1 MVRGIFAGLIVQ
13 AALAVSAPA
22 DKRWN
27 CATVWGQCG
36 GKDWTGTRCC
46 SKGSVCIAQNPW
58 YSQCLPRSQTVA
70 CKSCPH
76 PTVSM
81 SPASSVSSFTARVTT
96 PVRSAA
102 TSSVTYTADD
112 PFTDTETDYFDDG
125 YFTDMEPD
133 PVSSVAPSSV
143 TRSAHGPFTYTKSVP
158 ARTAV
163 TTSVRS
169 TVTGTARGSST
180 KTAPGPVYTS
190 DDDDGDIFDT
200 EPDPFDDFDDSDNTE
215 TEPYP
220 SHSTTTRAVT
230 TTARRSSTRSAP
242 APVYTSDDDD
252 DMTDID
258 FDPVYD
264 SDDDSYI
271 TESYP
276 GRTTTTRAA
285 TTTAR
290 RSSTRSA
297 PAPVYTSDDDDDM
310 TDIDFDPV
318 YDSDDDSYITESYP
332 GRTTTTRAATT
343 TARRSSTRSAP
354 APVYTSDD
362 DDTTDVEID
371 PVYGSDDDSN
381 ATDFEPGPY
390 ITETKSRP
398 TRTAVTSYVT
408 TYVTSTIAGSVASS
422 FSLPPNCFCT
432 EPARRPVYSSA
443 TSSVTSSA
451 PAKASGSAAWKG
463 NPYSGVDIWLNT
475 DYASSIR
482 NRAIPRLAGAMAT
495 AAEKVAKTPA
505 FYWMDSLSKTPVM
518 KKMLADIRAANRK
531 GGNYAGQFVVYDL
544 PDRDCAAA
552 ASSGEFTIR
561 NDGVAKYKNYIDT
574 IRKIVLAYSDVRIML
589 IIEPDSLSNM
599 VTNLNIAK
607 CSKAK
612 SAYLEGVNYALR
624 QLNLP
629 NVAMYLDAG
638 HAGWLGWPANQDSA
652 AQLFAKVYKDAGS
665 PSSLRGLVTNVA
677 NYNGWDTATPPRYTT
692 GNAIYD
698 EKHYIHALSPL
709 LERHGWAGARFITDQ
724 GRAGKQP
731 TGQTSWSHW
740 CNAKGTGFGLRP
752 SANTG
757 DALLDAFVWVKPGG
771 ESDGT
776 SKTSSRRY
784 DYHCGFEDALK
795 PAPEAGEWFHE
806 HFVQLL
812 RNANPPFL

>member
-1 MVRGIFAGLIVQ
+1 
-13 AALAVSAPA
+13 
-22 DKRWN
+22 
-27 CATVWGQCG
+27 
-36 GKDWTGTRCC
+36 
-46 SKGSVCIAQNPW
+46 
-58 YSQCLPRSQTVA
+58 
-70 CKSCPH
+70 
-76 PTVSM
+76 M

-133 PVSSVAPSSV
+133 PVSSVAPSSA
-143 TRSAHGPFTYTKSVP
+143 TRSARGPFTYTKSGP
-158 ARTAV
+158 ARTA
-163 TTSVRS
+163 
-169 TVTGTARGSST
+169 VTGTARGSKT

-190 DDDDGDIFDT
+190 DDDDGDIYDT
-200 EPDPFDDFDDSDNTE
+200 EPDPFDDSDGFDDSDNTE
-215 TEPYP
+215 TEAYP
-220 SHSTTTRAVT
+220 SHNTFTRAVT
-230 TTARRSSTRSAP
+230 TTAHRSSTRSAP

-271 TESYP
+271 TEPHP
-276 GRTTTTRAA
+276 GHSTTTRAA

-297 PAPVYTSDDDDDM
+297 PAPVYTSDDDDM
-310 TDIDFDPV
+310 TDIDFDPF
-318 YDSDDDSYITESYP
+318 
-332 GRTTTTRAATT
+332 
-343 TARRSSTRSAP
+343 
-354 APVYTSDD
+354 
-362 DDTTDVEID
+362 
-371 PVYGSDDDSN
+371 YGSDDDSD
-381 ATDFEPGPY
+381 ATDYESGPDDDD
-390 ITETKSRP
+390 ITETKPRP
-398 TRTAVTSYVT
+398 TRTAVTSFIT
-408 TYVTSTIAGSVASS
+408 TYVTSTVASSVASS

-432 EPARRPVYSSA
+432 EPARRPVYPSA

-463 NPYSGVDIWLNT
+463 NPYSGVDIWPNT

-482 NRAIPRLAGAMAT
+482 NRAVPRLAGAMAT

-607 CSKAK
+607 CSRAK

-652 AQLFAKVYKDAGS
+652 ARLFAKVYKDAGS

-677 NYNGWDTATPPRYTT
+677 NYNGWDTASPPRYTN

-709 LERHGWAGARFITDQ
+709 LERHGWTGARFITDQ
-724 GRAGKQP
+724 GRAGRQP

-740 CNAKGTGFGLRP
+740 CNAKGTGFGRRP
-752 SANTG
+752 SANTD

>member
-163 TTSVRS
+163 TTSIRS

-242 APVYTSDDDD
+242 APVSTSDDDD
-252 DMTDID
+252 TI
-258 FDPVYD
+258 
-264 SDDDSYI
+264 
-271 TESYP
+271 
-276 GRTTTTRAA
+276 
-285 TTTAR
+285 
-290 RSSTRSA
+290 
-297 PAPVYTSDDDDDM
+297 
-310 TDIDFDPV
+310 DIDFDPV

-724 GRAGKQP
+724 GRAGRQP

-752 SANTG
+752 SVNTG

>member
-200 EPDPFDDFDDSDNTE
+200 EPDPVDGFDDSDNTE

-220 SHSTTTRAVT
+220 SHSTTTRAV
-230 TTARRSSTRSAP
+230 
-242 APVYTSDDDD
+242 
-252 DMTDID
+252 
-258 FDPVYD
+258 
-264 SDDDSYI
+264 
-271 TESYP
+271 
-276 GRTTTTRAA
+276 

-677 NYNGWDTATPPRYTT
+677 NYNGWDTATPPRYTK

-724 GRAGKQP
+724 GRAGRQP

>member
-190 DDDDGDIFDT
+190 DGDDGDIFDT

-215 TEPYP
+215 MEPYP
-220 SHSTTTRAVT
+220 SHSTTTRAV
-230 TTARRSSTRSAP
+230 
-242 APVYTSDDDD
+242 
-252 DMTDID
+252 
-258 FDPVYD
+258 
-264 SDDDSYI
+264 
-271 TESYP
+271 
-276 GRTTTTRAA
+276 

-599 VTNLNIAK
+599 VTNLNVAK

-724 GRAGKQP
+724 GRAGRQP

-795 PAPEAGEWFHE
+795 PAPEAGKWFHE

>member
-1 MVRGIFAGLIVQ
+1 
-13 AALAVSAPA
+13 
-22 DKRWN
+22 
-27 CATVWGQCG
+27 
-36 GKDWTGTRCC
+36 
-46 SKGSVCIAQNPW
+46 
-58 YSQCLPRSQTVA
+58 
-70 CKSCPH
+70 
-76 PTVSM
+76 M

-102 TSSVTYTADD
+102 TSSVTHTADD

-133 PVSSVAPSSV
+133 PVSSVAPNSV
-143 TRSAHGPFTYTKSVP
+143 TRSAHGPFTYTKSGP
-158 ARTAV
+158 AQTAV
-163 TTSVRS
+163 ATSVRS
-169 TVTGTARGSST
+169 TATGTARGSST
-180 KTAPGPVYTS
+180 KTAPGPVNTS

-220 SHSTTTRAVT
+220 SHSTTTRAGT

-276 GRTTTTRAA
+276 GRRTTTRAA

-297 PAPVYTSDDDDDM
+297 PAPVYTSDDDDM
-310 TDIDFDPV
+310 TDVDFDPF
-318 YDSDDDSYITESYP
+318 
-332 GRTTTTRAATT
+332 
-343 TARRSSTRSAP
+343 
-354 APVYTSDD
+354 
-362 DDTTDVEID
+362 
-371 PVYGSDDDSN
+371 YGSDDDSD
-381 ATDFEPGPY
+381 ATDYEPGPY
-390 ITETKSRP
+390 ITETKPRP
-398 TRTAVTSYVT
+398 TRTAVTSYIT
-408 TYVTSTIAGSVASS
+408 TYVTSTVAGSVASS

-432 EPARRPVYSSA
+432 EPAGRPVYSSA

-451 PAKASGSAAWKG
+451 PAKASGSAAWTG

-652 AQLFAKVYKDAGS
+652 AQLFAKVYKNAGS

-677 NYNGWDTATPPRYTT
+677 NYNGWDTTTPPRYTT

-709 LERHGWAGARFITDQ
+709 LERHGWEGARFITDQ
-724 GRAGKQP
+724 GRAGRQP

-776 SKTSSRRY
+776 SKASSRRY

-795 PAPEAGEWFHE
+795 PAPEAGQWFHE

>member
-220 SHSTTTRAVT
+220 SHSTTTRAV
-230 TTARRSSTRSAP
+230 
-242 APVYTSDDDD
+242 
-252 DMTDID
+252 
-258 FDPVYD
+258 
-264 SDDDSYI
+264 
-271 TESYP
+271 
-276 GRTTTTRAA
+276 

>member
-1 MVRGIFAGLIVQ
+1 
-13 AALAVSAPA
+13 
-22 DKRWN
+22 
-27 CATVWGQCG
+27 
-36 GKDWTGTRCC
+36 
-46 SKGSVCIAQNPW
+46 
-58 YSQCLPRSQTVA
+58 
-70 CKSCPH
+70 
-76 PTVSM
+76 M

-220 SHSTTTRAVT
+220 SHSTTTRAV
-230 TTARRSSTRSAP
+230 
-242 APVYTSDDDD
+242 
-252 DMTDID
+252 
-258 FDPVYD
+258 
-264 SDDDSYI
+264 
-271 TESYP
+271 
-276 GRTTTTRAA
+276 
-285 TTTAR
+285 
-290 RSSTRSA
+290 
-297 PAPVYTSDDDDDM
+297 
-310 TDIDFDPV
+310 
-318 YDSDDDSYITESYP
+318 
-332 GRTTTTRAATT
+332 TT

-677 NYNGWDTATPPRYTT
+677 NYNGWDTATPPRYTK

-724 GRAGKQP
+724 GRAGRQP

>member
-1 MVRGIFAGLIVQ
+1 
-13 AALAVSAPA
+13 
-22 DKRWN
+22 
-27 CATVWGQCG
+27 
-36 GKDWTGTRCC
+36 
-46 SKGSVCIAQNPW
+46 
-58 YSQCLPRSQTVA
+58 
-70 CKSCPH
+70 
-76 PTVSM
+76 
-81 SPASSVSSFTARVTT
+81 
-96 PVRSAA
+96 
-102 TSSVTYTADD
+102 
-112 PFTDTETDYFDDG
+112 
-125 YFTDMEPD
+125 
-133 PVSSVAPSSV
+133 
-143 TRSAHGPFTYTKSVP
+143 
-158 ARTAV
+158 
-163 TTSVRS
+163 
-169 TVTGTARGSST
+169 
-180 KTAPGPVYTS
+180 
-190 DDDDGDIFDT
+190 
-200 EPDPFDDFDDSDNTE
+200 
-215 TEPYP
+215 
-220 SHSTTTRAVT
+220 
-230 TTARRSSTRSAP
+230 
-242 APVYTSDDDD
+242 
-252 DMTDID
+252 MTDID

-271 TESYP
+271 TEP
-276 GRTTTTRAA
+276 
-285 TTTAR
+285 
-290 RSSTRSA
+290 
-297 PAPVYTSDDDDDM
+297 
-310 TDIDFDPV
+310 
-318 YDSDDDSYITESYP
+318 YP

-362 DDTTDVEID
+362 DDTTDVELD

-408 TYVTSTIAGSVASS
+408 TYVTSTVAGSVASS

-518 KKMLADIRAANRK
+518 KKMLADIREANRK

-561 NDGVAKYKNYIDT
+561 NNGVAKYKNYIDT

-724 GRAGKQP
+724 GRAGRQP

-776 SKTSSRRY
+776 SKASSRRY

>member
-220 SHSTTTRAVT
+220 SHSTTTRAV
-230 TTARRSSTRSAP
+230 
-242 APVYTSDDDD
+242 
-252 DMTDID
+252 
-258 FDPVYD
+258 
-264 SDDDSYI
+264 
-271 TESYP
+271 
-276 GRTTTTRAA
+276 
-285 TTTAR
+285 
-290 RSSTRSA
+290 
-297 PAPVYTSDDDDDM
+297 
-310 TDIDFDPV
+310 
-318 YDSDDDSYITESYP
+318 
-332 GRTTTTRAATT
+332 TT

-677 NYNGWDTATPPRYTT
+677 NYNGWDTATPPRYTK

-724 GRAGKQP
+724 GRAGRQP

>member
-297 PAPVYTSDDDDDM
+297 PAPVYTSDDDD
-310 TDIDFDPV
+310 
-318 YDSDDDSYITESYP
+318 
-332 GRTTTTRAATT
+332 
-343 TARRSSTRSAP
+343 
-354 APVYTSDD
+354 
-362 DDTTDVEID
+362 TTDVEID

-432 EPARRPVYSSA
+432 EPARRPVYSSATSSA

>member
-1 MVRGIFAGLIVQ
+1 MVKGVFAGFIVQ
-13 AALAVSAPA
+13 VALAVSAPA

-27 CATVWGQCG
+27 CATIWYCG

-46 SKGSVCIAQNPW
+46 SNGSVCIAQNPW

-70 CKSCPH
+70 CETCPH
-76 PTVSM
+76 PTVYT

-112 PFTDTETDYFDDG
+112 PFTDTETDDFDDG
-125 YFTDMEPD
+125 YITDMEPD
-133 PVSSVAPSSV
+133 PFSSVASSSA
-143 TRSAHGPFTYTKSVP
+143 TRSVSGSFTYTKSGP

-163 TTSVRS
+163 TTSVSS
-169 TVTGTARGSST
+169 TVTGTALGSGT
-180 KTAPGPVYTS
+180 KT
-190 DDDDGDIFDT
+190 
-200 EPDPFDDFDDSDNTE
+200 
-215 TEPYP
+215 
-220 SHSTTTRAVT
+220 
-230 TTARRSSTRSAP
+230 AP

-252 DMTDID
+252 
-258 FDPVYD
+258 
-264 SDDDSYI
+264 SD
-271 TESYP
+271 
-276 GRTTTTRAA
+276 
-285 TTTAR
+285 
-290 RSSTRSA
+290 
-297 PAPVYTSDDDDDM
+297 
-310 TDIDFDPV
+310 
-318 YDSDDDSYITESYP
+318 
-332 GRTTTTRAATT
+332 
-343 TARRSSTRSAP
+343 
-354 APVYTSDD
+354 
-362 DDTTDVEID
+362 
-371 PVYGSDDDSN
+371 
-381 ATDFEPGPY
+381 ATDYEPA
-390 ITETKSRP
+390 KSRP
-398 TRTAVTSYVT
+398 TRTAATSFIT
-408 TYVTSTIAGSVASS
+408 TYVTSTVASSVASS

-451 PAKASGSAAWKG
+451 PAEASGSAAWKG

-482 NRAIPRLAGAMAT
+482 KRAIPCLAGAMAT
-495 AAEKVAKTPA
+495 AAEKVAKTPT

-518 KKMLADIRAANRK
+518 ENMLADIRAANRK

-599 VTNLNIAK
+599 VTNLNISK
-607 CSKAK
+607 CSEAK

-624 QLNLP
+624 RLNLP

-692 GNAIYD
+692 GNVIYD

-724 GRAGKQP
+724 GRAGRQP

-740 CNAKGTGFGLRP
+740 CNAKGTGFGIRP

-757 DALLDAFVWVKPGG
+757 DPLLDAFVWVKPGG

-776 SKTSSRRY
+776 SKVSSRRY

-795 PAPEAGEWFHE
+795 PAPEAGQWFHE